1 MGSSEYDFAGWAS
14 KNNIRC
20 GDGRVIRP
28 NAFASD
34 NGKTVPLVYQH
45 DHNNLDN
52 VIGTATLENRPEG
65 VYCYGK
71 FNTTPNGQL
80 AKTLVHDGS
89 LNRLSIY
96 ANHLQQQGGDVNHG
110 MIREVSLVLAGANPG
125 AVVTNPSMEHGEVGE
140 VAYADIESPIIEHS
154 DGSYGEVEDEAI
166 ITMPYHLVLDPQE
179 DNKMTNDTYM
189 QHADDGKD
197 NSKDQQQASGDDKT
211 VQEVFDSLTDEQ
223 KQVVYFLIG
232 KALESQGQGGEQQQA
247 AAQDGFNEGDE
258 LMHSNVFD
266 NQGAYTGADHGS
278 YELSQDDFNEI
289 KDSIQS
295 RGGRLSD
302 RVKDFALAH
311 ADDYGIKDIEQLFP
325 DAKDITNEPT
335 FIKRETDWVAKVVGG
350 TKHSPFSR
358 IRMRFADITADEARA
373 KGYIKGNKKTEE
385 VFTLLHRE
393 VEPTTIYKKQKI
405 DRDDVIDITSFDVI
419 TYIKGEMR
427 IMLDEE
433 IARAILVGDGRPTSS
448 NDKIKEDRIIP
459 IAKDD
464 DFYSIKK
471 EETGATL
478 DDVAKTFVDDHVIAM
493 DDYKGSGNTTMFIRQ
508 DLFTRLMLLKDGQG
522 YRLYKS
528 VNELASALMVNTI
541 QKVPNEILGDVYSI
555 TVDPKDYTC
564 GADKGGEINF
574 FDDFDIDYNQMK
586 YLYETRMSGALTVP
600 KSAIVMKK
608 KAATSPAG

>member
-14 KNNIRC
+14 KNNLRC

-71 FNTTPNGQL
+71 FNSTPNGQL

-96 ANHLQQQGGDVNHG
+96 ANHLQQTGADVNHG

-140 VAYADIESPIIEHS
+140 VAYADIENPIIEHS
-154 DGSYGEVEDEAI
+154 DGSYGEQEDEAI
-166 ITMPYHLVLDPQE
+166 ITMPYRLVMNPQE
-179 DNKMTNDTYM
+179 DNKVNTEQAI
-189 QHADDGKD
+189 QHADDTKEAPSKAEETSKD
-197 NSKDQQQASGDDKT
+197 NGKT
-211 VQEVFDSLTDEQ
+211 VEDVFNSLTDEQ

-232 KALESQGQGGEQQQA
+232 KAIEQKGGNSEA
-247 AAQDGFNEGDE
+247 AAQSDLNEGEE
-258 LMHSNVFD
+258 LMHNNVFE
-266 NQGAYTGADHGS
+266 NQGAFTGSDMGGHQ
-278 YELSQDDFNEI
+278 LTQDDFNEI
-289 KDSIQS
+289 KDNIE
-295 RGGRLSD
+295 RHGGRLSD
-302 RVKDFALAH
+302 RINDFALAH

-335 FIKRETDWVAKVVGG
+335 FVKRETDWVAKVVGA

-373 KGYIKGNKKTEE
+373 KGYTKGNKKTEE

-393 VEPTTIYKKQKI
+393 IEPTTIYKKQKI
-405 DRDDVIDITSFDVI
+405 DRDDTIDITSFDVI
-419 TYIKGEMR
+419 AYIKSEMR

-433 IARAILVGDGRPTSS
+433 IARAILVGDGRPNSS
-448 NDKIKEDRIIP
+448 RDKIKEDHIIP

-464 DFYSIKK
+464 DFYAIKK
-471 EETGATL
+471 EEAGATVEE
-478 DDVAKTFVDDHVIAM
+478 VAKTFVDEHVIAM

-508 DLFTRLMLLKDGQG
+508 DLFTRLMILKDGQG

-541 QKVPNEILGDVYSI
+541 QRVPNEILGDVYSI

-608 KAATSPAG
+608 KSATTSTNP

>member
-1 MGSSEYDFAGWAS
+1 MGYDFSGWAS
-14 KNNIRC
+14 RNNLRC
-20 GDGRVIRP
+20 GDGRIIRP
-28 NAFASD
+28 GAFAKD
-34 NGKTVPLVYQH
+34 NGKEVPLVYQH
-45 DHNNLDN
+45 DHNDLAN
-52 VIGTATLENRPEG
+52 VIGKVKLENRPEG

-71 FNTTPNGQL
+71 FNNTENGQL
-80 AKTLVHDGS
+80 AKQLVHDGS

-96 ANHLQQQGGDVNHG
+96 ANHLNPDNRVTGEVNHG

-125 AVVTNPSMEHGEVGE
+125 AVITNPTLEHGEVGE
-140 VAYADIESPIIEHS
+140 VAYADIENPIIEHS
-154 DGSYGEVEDEAI
+154 DGSYGDQEDEAI
-166 ITMPYHLVLDPQE
+166 ITMPYRLVMNPQE
-179 DNKMTNDTYM
+179 DNKVNTEQAI
-189 QHADDGKD
+189 QHADDTKEAPAKAEDTSKD
-197 NSKDQQQASGDDKT
+197 NGKT
-211 VQEVFDSLTDEQ
+211 VEDVFNSLTDEQ

-232 KALESQGQGGEQQQA
+232 KAIEQKGGNSEA
-247 AAQDGFNEGDE
+247 AAQSDLNEGEE
-258 LMHSNVFD
+258 LMHTNIFE
-266 NQGAYTGADHGS
+266 NQGGFTGSDMGGHQ
-278 YELSQDDFNEI
+278 LTQDDFNEI
-289 KDSIQS
+289 KDDIQ
-295 RGGRLSD
+295 RHGGRLSD
-302 RVKDFALAH
+302 RINDFALAH

-335 FIKRETDWVAKVVGG
+335 FIKRETDWVANVVGA

-373 KGYIKGNKKTEE
+373 KGYTKGNKKTEE

-393 VEPTTIYKKQKI
+393 IEPTTIYKKQKI
-405 DRDDVIDITSFDVI
+405 DRDDTIDITSFDVI
-419 TYIKGEMR
+419 AYIKGEMR

-433 IARAILVGDGRPTSS
+433 IARAVLVGDGRPNSS
-448 NDKIKEDRIIP
+448 QDKIKEDHIIP

-464 DFYSIKK
+464 DFYAIKK
-471 EETGATL
+471 EEAGATVEE
-478 DDVAKTFVDDHVIAM
+478 VAKTFIDDHVIAM

-608 KAATSPAG
+608 KSATTSTNP

>member
-125 AVVTNPSMEHGEVGE
+125 AVVTNPSLEHGGVGE

-179 DNKMTNDTYM
+179 DNKMTNETYM
-189 QHADDGKD
+189 QHADDNKG
-197 NSKDQQQASGDDKT
+197 NNKDQQQASGDDKT

-232 KALESQGQGGEQQQA
+232 KALETQGQGGEQQQA

-266 NQGAYTGADHGS
+266 NQGAYTGADYGS

-311 ADDYGIKDIEQLFP
+311 ADDYGIKNIEQLFP

-358 IRMRFADITADEARA
+358 IRMKFADITADEARA
-373 KGYIKGNKKTEE
+373 KGYTKGNKKTEE

-405 DRDDVIDITSFDVI
+405 DRDDTIDITSFDVI

-433 IARAILVGDGRPTSS
+433 IARAILVGDGRPASS
-448 NDKIKEDRIIP
+448 NDKIKEDHIIP

-471 EETGATL
+471 EETGANL
-478 DDVAKTFVDDHVIAM
+478 DEVAKTFIDDHVIAM

-574 FDDFDIDYNQMK
+574 FDDFDKIGRASCR
-586 YLYETRMSGALTVP
+586 ERV
-600 KSAIVMKK
+600 
-608 KAATSPAG
+608 